1 MCGCNERFP
10 TTVESKQSK
19 MAGCRGFG
27 NREKYYWGELA
38 GNRSKKSHWSRARL
52 GFREKIN
59 PCDGKIIGHDDL
71 RRRTF
76 PLP

>member
-27 NREKYYWGELA
+27 NREYYWGELA
-38 GNRSKKSHWSRARL
+38 GNRSKKSHCSRPVRVPQGKDKSLRWENYRAR
-52 GFREKIN
+52 
-59 PCDGKIIGHDDL
+59 
-71 RRRTF
+71 
-76 PLP
+76 

>member
-27 NREKYYWGELA
+27 NREYYWGELA
-38 GNRSKKSHWSRARL
+38 QRNL
-52 GFREKIN
+52 
-59 PCDGKIIGHDDL
+59 IGL
-71 RRRTF
+71 A
-76 PLP
+76 PG